1 MEDTLDK
8 ELAEKAEIYLLVL
21 EIILASQT
29 TKPILVLDPK
39 QLSGFLIKIA
49 MINLSVSLNIYRR
62 FSSHSSVYGSLVIPK

>member
-39 QLSGFLIKIA
+39 QLSGFVIEIT
-49 MINLSVSLNIYRR
+49 MINLFVSLYVLMVLEPFPCLR
-62 FSSHSSVYGSLVIPK
+62 